1 MGHEREASF
10 DNMTM
15 STFHGAVLF
24 MGTGTGQTMDNT
36 NGFKKFVD
44 FTIFNPPPPP
54 TQSDCT
60 YFIFELKRRS
70 TMAWNLGKMVK
81 TSDLCVIG

>member
-1 MGHEREASF
+1 MREASF

-44 FTIFNPPPPP
+44 FTIFTP
-54 TQSDCT
+54 QSDCT
-60 YFIFELKRRS
+60 YFIFELKRPP
-70 TMAWNLGKMVK
+70 WLGIWGKW
-81 TSDLCVIG
+81 